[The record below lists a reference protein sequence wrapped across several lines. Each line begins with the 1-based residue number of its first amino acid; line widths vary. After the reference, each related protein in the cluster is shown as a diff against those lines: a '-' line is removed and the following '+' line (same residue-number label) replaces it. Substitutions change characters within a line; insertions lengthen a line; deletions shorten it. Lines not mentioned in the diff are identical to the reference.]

1 LLNAPSDLVGRL
13 IKGRG
18 ITSMQMRIETNVKSA
33 VLTGNRLV
41 LEAVDEFLT
50 HCGNGPTLPGLSPPS
65 RSAGFRLCDM

>member
-1 LLNAPSDLVGRL
+1 
-13 IKGRG
+13 
-18 ITSMQMRIETNVKSA
+18 MQMRIETNVKSA